1 MFSTNVHNEDRLFL
15 FVRLI
20 LFQTQKVKLWAC
32 LILDPW
38 VFFFKATL
46 THSCSTAFGIKMS
59 AVNISAN
66 HWMHSQLCV
75 SEATPEVTDRR
86 SRKSKKE
93 ISHMPCARKE
103 KQRALKVKYQSWR
116 GGEGTPFSHSTTESD
131 VRVKERMT
139 SCWDC
144 LFQSLDYKDVNKVKK
159 KMKKKWNSKSF
170 FCFDRHFSKA
180 LLCVVFE
187 KTALIL
193 LAVSKEQLFMNEVL
207 ISNPFSSM
215 WTDINV

>member
-116 GGEGTPFSHSTTESD
+116 GGEGAPFSHSTTESD

-144 LFQSLDYKDVNKVKK
+144 LFQSFDYKDVNKVKK
-159 KMKKKWNSKSF
+159 KKWRKSETQSP
-170 FCFDRHFSKA
+170 FS
-180 LLCVVFE
+180 
-187 KTALIL
+187 ALIDIFQKLCYVLYLKRQL
-193 LAVSKEQLFMNEVL
+193 LFY
-207 ISNPFSSM
+207 
-215 WTDINV
+215 

>member
-159 KMKKKWNSKSF
+159 KNEEKVKLKVLF
-170 FCFDRHFSKA
+170 
-180 LLCVVFE
+180 LL
-187 KTALIL
+187 
-193 LAVSKEQLFMNEVL
+193 
-207 ISNPFSSM
+207 
-215 WTDINV
+215 W

>member
-116 GGEGTPFSHSTTESD
+116 GGEGAPFSHSTTESD

-144 LFQSLDYKDVNKVKK
+144 LFQSFDYKDVNKVKK
-159 KMKKKWNSKSF
+159 KNEEKVKLKVLF
-170 FCFDRHFSKA
+170 
-180 LLCVVFE
+180 LL
-187 KTALIL
+187 
-193 LAVSKEQLFMNEVL
+193 
-207 ISNPFSSM
+207 
-215 WTDINV
+215 W

>member
-93 ISHMPCARKE
+93 ISHMPCAKKE

-144 LFQSLDYKDVNKVKK
+144 LFQSFDYKDVNKVKK
-159 KMKKKWNSKSF
+159 KKWRKSETQSP
-170 FCFDRHFSKA
+170 FS
-180 LLCVVFE
+180 
-187 KTALIL
+187 ALIDIFQKLCYVLYLKRQL
-193 LAVSKEQLFMNEVL
+193 LFY
-207 ISNPFSSM
+207 
-215 WTDINV
+215 

>member
-1 MFSTNVHNEDRLFL
+1 MQRSTPVIASCSVLMFIMKTGFFYLFAW
-15 FVRLI
+15 FY
-20 LFQTQKVKLWAC
+20 FKTQKVKLWAC

-116 GGEGTPFSHSTTESD
+116 GGEGAPFSHSTTESD

-144 LFQSLDYKDVNKVKK
+144 LFQSFDYKDVNKVKK
-159 KMKKKWNSKSF
+159 KKWRKSETQSP
-170 FCFDRHFSKA
+170 FS
-180 LLCVVFE
+180 
-187 KTALIL
+187 ALIDIFQKLCYVLYLKRQL
-193 LAVSKEQLFMNEVL
+193 LFY
-207 ISNPFSSM
+207 
-215 WTDINV
+215 

>member
-1 MFSTNVHNEDRLFL
+1 MQRSTPVIASCSVLMFIMKTGFFYLFAW
-15 FVRLI
+15 FY
-20 LFQTQKVKLWAC
+20 FKTQKVKLWAC

-159 KMKKKWNSKSF
+159 KKWRKSETQSP
-170 FCFDRHFSKA
+170 FS
-180 LLCVVFE
+180 
-187 KTALIL
+187 ALIDIFQKLCYVLYLKRQL
-193 LAVSKEQLFMNEVL
+193 LFY
-207 ISNPFSSM
+207 
-215 WTDINV
+215 

>member
-1 MFSTNVHNEDRLFL
+1 MQRSTPVIASCSVLMFIMKTGFFYLFAW
-15 FVRLI
+15 FY
-20 LFQTQKVKLWAC
+20 FKTQKVKLWAC

-144 LFQSLDYKDVNKVKK
+144 LFQSLDYKDVNKVL
-159 KMKKKWNSKSF
+159 KKWRKSETQSP
-170 FCFDRHFSKA
+170 FS
-180 LLCVVFE
+180 
-187 KTALIL
+187 ALIDIFQKLCYVLYLKRQL
-193 LAVSKEQLFMNEVL
+193 LFY
-207 ISNPFSSM
+207 
-215 WTDINV
+215 

>member
-66 HWMHSQLCV
+66 HWMHSQFCV

-86 SRKSKKE
+86 SRKPKKE

-116 GGEGTPFSHSTTESD
+116 GGEGAPFSHSTTESD

-144 LFQSLDYKDVNKVKK
+144 LFQSFDYKDVNKVKK
-159 KMKKKWNSKSF
+159 KKWRKSETQSP
-170 FCFDRHFSKA
+170 FS
-180 LLCVVFE
+180 
-187 KTALIL
+187 ALIDIFQKLCYVLYLKRQL
-193 LAVSKEQLFMNEVL
+193 LFY
-207 ISNPFSSM
+207 
-215 WTDINV
+215 